1 MPTSGDLKSGDFLFF
16 TSPLP
21 LGNSVTLRGGV
32 WIFSGTTQ
40 FKLMSKSNPTAK
52 KVSYWKM
59 NSVDYEKFK
68 SDLCA
73 SELLRNTPRHLED
86 LVNTN

>member
-1 MPTSGDLKSGDFLFF
+1 
-16 TSPLP
+16 
-21 LGNSVTLRGGV
+21 
-32 WIFSGTTQ
+32 
-40 FKLMSKSNPTAK
+40 MSKSNPTAK

-59 NSVDYEKFK
+59 NSVDDEKFK

>member
-1 MPTSGDLKSGDFLFF
+1 
-16 TSPLP
+16 
-21 LGNSVTLRGGV
+21 
-32 WIFSGTTQ
+32 
-40 FKLMSKSNPTAK
+40 MSKSNPTAK

-73 SELLRNTPRHLED
+73 SEFLQNTPRHLED